1 MPKLHLDD
9 SLQHLLFIN
18 HSNKMLL
25 YNLPCLVNI
34 EITGYFRL
42 HQILDSELYV
52 LHVNTDLILYEDTI
66 SFYFMIRISA

>member
-1 MPKLHLDD
+1 MIDCNIYFSSTIVIKCCSIIYPV
-9 SLQHLLFIN
+9 S
-18 HSNKMLL
+18 
-25 YNLPCLVNI
+25 LVNI
-34 EITGYFRL
+34 EIAGYFRL